1 MNFRRELLSDE
12 TRFVGPS
19 SRIGIPQNAP
29 PLRGMGESQRL
40 WAAWGIPA
48 ASTVVSE
55 FLSSPRFSN
64 MPSNADGARRSD
76 ADEHGIIFFD
86 GVCNLCNGAVNF
98 IIDRDTNGYF
108 RFAPLQ
114 STAADRLLSDPSV
127 SVQDDGDPRSLVLV
141 ESGEI
146 YLRSTAALRIARR
159 LDGPWPLLY
168 GAMILPRRVRD
179 ALYDGIATRRYSW
192 FGRRSQCRRPT
203 SEIKERF
210 LDTSVL

>member
-1 MNFRRELLSDE
+1 
-12 TRFVGPS
+12 
-19 SRIGIPQNAP
+19 
-29 PLRGMGESQRL
+29 
-40 WAAWGIPA
+40 
-48 ASTVVSE
+48 
-55 FLSSPRFSN
+55 
-64 MPSNADGARRSD
+64 MPSNPDGARLTD

-98 IIDRDTNGYF
+98 IIDRDANGYF

-114 STAADRLLSDPSV
+114 STVANRLLRDRSV

-146 YLRSTAALRIARR
+146 YVRSTAALRIARR

-168 GAMILPRRVRD
+168 GAIILPRPLRD
-179 ALYDGIATRRYSW
+179 ALYDWIATCRYSW

-203 SEIKERF
+203 PDVQERF